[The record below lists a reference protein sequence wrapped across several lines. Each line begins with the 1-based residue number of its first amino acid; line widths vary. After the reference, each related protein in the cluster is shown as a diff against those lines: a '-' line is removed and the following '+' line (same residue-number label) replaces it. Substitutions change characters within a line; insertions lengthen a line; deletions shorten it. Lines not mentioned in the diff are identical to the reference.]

1 MATTDALPEKYT
13 IYISFED
20 YVLLPNFIASTL
32 MIKKLMIEQEETA
45 AEYTTSSI
53 ARAARLR
60 REAKTGSLRQASKRR
75 TFTRGRRKNTAVGGI
90 HLRGDKR
97 TLR

>member
-1 MATTDALPEKYT
+1 
-13 IYISFED
+13 
-20 YVLLPNFIASTL
+20 
-32 MIKKLMIEQEETA
+32 MIKKSLTEQEEKA
-45 AEYTTSSI
+45 AEFTAGAI

-60 REAKTGSLRQASKRR
+60 REAKTGSLRPPSKRR
-75 TFTRGRRKNTAVGGI
+75 TSSRSRRKSTIVGGI